1 MTKMTKMRLLFVCL
15 GNICR
20 SPAAHG
26 VMLDLIHKHGLTDQ
40 FDIDSAGTSGHH
52 EGELP
57 DERMRA
63 HARKRGIELTSRSRP
78 FLAPKDFDQFDLIL
92 AMDFSN
98 FHNLKKLARNEA
110 DLAKLRLMCDYC
122 ENFCEEEVP
131 DPYYGGAQGFEHVL
145 DLVSDGCAGLIKK
158 YARAL

>member
-1 MTKMTKMRLLFVCL
+1 MAKTRILFVCL

-26 VMLDLIHKHGLTDQ
+26 VMLDLVAKAGLESR
-40 FDIDSAGTSGHH
+40 FYIDSAGTSGHH

-57 DERMRA
+57 DARMRS
-63 HARKRGIELTSRSRP
+63 HAKKRGVVLDSRSRP
-78 FLAPKDFDQFDLIL
+78 FRAPEDFDSFDLIL

-98 FHNLKKLARNEA
+98 FNNLKRLARGES

-122 ENFCEEEVP
+122 ENSCEEEVP
-131 DPYYGGAQGFEHVL
+131 DPYYGGAEGFEQVL
-145 DLVSDGCAGLIKK
+145 DLVTDGCRGLIKK
-158 YARAL
+158 YGHK

>member
-1 MTKMTKMRLLFVCL
+1 MAKMRILFVCL

-26 VMLDLIHKHGLTDQ
+26 VMLDLVAKRGLSDQ
-40 FDIDSAGTSGHH
+40 FDIDSAGTSAHH

-57 DERMRA
+57 DERMRT
-63 HARKRGIELTSRSRP
+63 HAQARGIALTSRSRP
-78 FLAPKDFDQFDLIL
+78 FLAPRDFDEFDLIL

-98 FHNLKKLARNEA
+98 FHNLKKLARHED
-110 DLAKLRLMCDYC
+110 DLKKLRLMCDYC
-122 ENFCEEEVP
+122 ENFCDEEVP

-158 YARAL
+158 YARSS